1 MHSPARAHAGETAS
15 RTTARRAESYVRPH
29 MIARMLNTNHDRN
42 AAEMADFVA
51 VSERNSL

>member
-1 MHSPARAHAGETAS
+1 
-15 RTTARRAESYVRPH
+15 

-51 VSERNSL
+51 VPERNSL

>member
-1 MHSPARAHAGETAS
+1 
-15 RTTARRAESYVRPH
+15 
-29 MIARMLNTNHDRN
+29 MIARMLNPNHDRN